1 MFNEDLDTSFDGHNH
16 SHSSNTSPNATISAA
31 PVSAPSVSL
40 LNYCSLFNTK
50 TRLPLTRQ
58 NHQLREHLTVELQH
72 HST

>member
-40 LNYCSLFNTK
+40 LNYCTL
-50 TRLPLTRQ
+50 LTQ
-58 NHQLREHLTVELQH
+58 NQDYH
-72 HST
+72 